1 MIYTYIVK
9 IKIQAKEV
17 YLTLS
22 VGLRIGVRCMR
33 LVFFCLAGKHFF
45 MSLCKYKSHNNN
57 NNNNNDNNS
66 NNSKYKII
74 HSKVN

>member
-22 VGLRIGVRCMR
+22 VGLRIGVGCMR
-33 LVFFCLAGKHFF
+33 FVFFLSCREALFHVS
-45 MSLCKYKSHNNN
+45 MQ
-57 NNNNNDNNS
+57 
-66 NNSKYKII
+66 I
-74 HSKVN
+74 

>member
-33 LVFFCLAGKHFF
+33 FVFFCLAGKHISCLYANINHIIIII
-45 MSLCKYKSHNNN
+45 MIIIVIIVGTKSFIA
-57 NNNNNDNNS
+57 
-66 NNSKYKII
+66 K
-74 HSKVN
+74 

>member
-22 VGLRIGVRCMR
+22 VGLRIGVGCMR
-33 LVFFCLAGKHFF
+33 FVFFCLAGKHFF

-57 NNNNNDNNS
+57 NNDNNS
-66 NNSKYKII
+66 NNSRYKII

>member
-22 VGLRIGVRCMR
+22 VGLRIGVGRMR
-33 LVFFCLAGKHFF
+33 FVFFRLAGKHFF
-45 MSLCKYKSHNNN
+45 MSLCKYKSHFT
-57 NNNNNDNNS
+57 
-66 NNSKYKII
+66 
-74 HSKVN
+74 